1 MDELTPDERMP
12 DESMP
17 DESTPDGDGPGDGL
31 PDEQPDAQSD
41 ESSDQI
47 DYDVAEWSGQSR
59 SLLDSLLTS
68 EGVAHVWQGTLLTI
82 GGEDEALVD
91 SLIDLVTATATE
103 GLDTDRPQVLYE
115 VGAWSAALQTSLAQ
129 AMDVAEI
136 PFEWDENGDLKVYE
150 DDEDQVDEILDSMPD
165 PDDPDALDADGLDAQ
180 AVLSMLWEAVGVL
193 AKRPRD
199 PDAVLGAISSG
210 ARMERMNLPFGF
222 ESSVWRDIVAKAS
235 RLREALESDDA
246 ELQLSDDEI
255 REGCED
261 LRQQL
266 RHYI

>member
-1 MDELTPDERMP
+1 MDELTPDELTP
-12 DESMP
+12 DELTP
-17 DESTPDGDGPGDGL
+17 DEPTSDGDGLPGDGL
-31 PDEQPDAQSD
+31 LDEQPAEQSD

-91 SLIDLVTATATE
+91 SLIDLVTATATK

-136 PFEWDENGDLKVYE
+136 PFEWDENG
-150 DDEDQVDEILDSMPD
+150 EDQVDEILDSMPD
-165 PDDPDALDADGLDAQ
+165 PDDPDAVDSDGLDAQ

-235 RLREALESDDA
+235 RLREALESDDP
-246 ELQLSDDEI
+246 ELQLSDSAI
-255 REGCED
+255 SEGCED